1 MDIKQEILRMLKED
15 EEFRYAVAGL
25 LGLGEI
31 LEELRKLREDLSNF
45 MRLESQRWEENWKRW
60 EENSRR
66 WEENAKRWEE
76 NWKRWEENSRRWEE
90 NAKRW
95 EENWKRWEEQLRFNR
110 WLANA
115 LIEIRDSLGG
125 AYEHYTANWVR
136 IWLEERGFR
145 CDVRVGI
152 TLPVEGLFREIDVIC
167 FDPLVV
173 GEATLSLKTIE
184 RAENEL
190 KKLLANVE
198 VAERFVGR
206 KAYAKV
212 LAVENAPNEIA
223 EYLRKRCEELGVMLV
238 LGRSYD

>member
-45 MRLESQRWEENWKRW
+45 MRLESQRWEENSRRWEENAKRWEENWRRW

-76 NWKRWEENSRRWEE
+76 NWR
-90 NAKRW
+90 
-95 EENWKRWEEQLRFNR
+95 RWEEQLRFNR

>member
-1 MDIKQEILRMLKED
+1 MMDIKQEILRMLKED

-45 MRLESQRWEENWKRW
+45 MRLESQRWEEN
-60 EENSRR
+60 SRR

-76 NWKRWEENSRRWEE
+76 NWR
-90 NAKRW
+90 
-95 EENWKRWEEQLRFNR
+95 RWEEQLRFNR

>member
-90 NAKRW
+90 NAKR
-95 EENWKRWEEQLRFNR
+95 
-110 WLANA
+110 
-115 LIEIRDSLGG
+115 
-125 AYEHYTANWVR
+125 
-136 IWLEERGFR
+136 
-145 CDVRVGI
+145 
-152 TLPVEGLFREIDVIC
+152 
-167 FDPLVV
+167 
-173 GEATLSLKTIE
+173 
-184 RAENEL
+184 
-190 KKLLANVE
+190 
-198 VAERFVGR
+198 
-206 KAYAKV
+206 
-212 LAVENAPNEIA
+212 
-223 EYLRKRCEELGVMLV
+223 
-238 LGRSYD
+238 